1 MPLRSFATSALSA
14 LALVASAACTP
25 TDGGTAST
33 SVRAQGPAQSFEV
46 TRLDIS
52 PMTTAS
58 LCRDLGGQ
66 GQSPTITIRHTP
78 TAGVPIRLHMQDNM
92 SNGNTFDHGS
102 TRVMSDGSGTTVVRH
117 DFRPPCNTT
126 NGRRNSHYRLTVEAA
141 GRSQVVSWGRFDSA
155 TRTIR

>member
-1 MPLRSFATSALSA
+1 MPLRSLATLAFSAGA
-14 LALVASAACTP
+14 LAVLAACTP
-25 TDGGTAST
+25 TGG
-33 SVRAQGPAQSFEV
+33 GPASPSMPTQPFAV
-46 TRLDIS
+46 TRVDIS

-66 GQSPTITIRHTP
+66 GQSPTVTIRHSA
-78 TAGVPIRLHMQDNM
+78 TAGVPMRLHMQDNM

-155 TRTIR
+155 SRTIR